1 MRKLSFVVL
10 DELDHVIDR
19 WQFSAHETIEIEGF
33 GFELELDVIPG
44 EILDFVTRIVQK
56 KKTIKTSVI
65 FKRKDQYQNSRAF
78 RRWIAKNTTK
88 NMALEY
94 NDTNEI
100 RYCICKIVNFEQAE
114 IGIANILS
122 IPIEIRPLTPFFR
135 VEENTVLIQYTSSGK
150 SIPYNIP
157 FSYGVGEI
165 VNNEIE
171 NPYIKDIPLRV
182 VIYGDTVNPLITLEN
197 ETRYAQV
204 EFENTILNEGDYL
217 LINGIN
223 QTITMHRA
231 NGTVQDWYNFVR
243 KGYNP
248 ATQRDYQ
255 AFLLAKAEQ
264 ISKIGVNLEPNQ
276 NGYLTASY
284 RVYEV

>member
-65 FKRKDQYQNSRAF
+65 FKRKDQYQNSKAF

>member
-19 WQFSAHETIEIEGF
+19 WQFSAHETIEVEGF

-44 EILDFVTRIVQK
+44 EILDFVTRVVQK

-65 FKRKDQYQNSRAF
+65 FKRKNQYQNSRAF

>member
-65 FKRKDQYQNSRAF
+65 FKRKDQYQNSKAF

-182 VIYGDTVNPLITLEN
+182 VIYGDTVDPLITLEN